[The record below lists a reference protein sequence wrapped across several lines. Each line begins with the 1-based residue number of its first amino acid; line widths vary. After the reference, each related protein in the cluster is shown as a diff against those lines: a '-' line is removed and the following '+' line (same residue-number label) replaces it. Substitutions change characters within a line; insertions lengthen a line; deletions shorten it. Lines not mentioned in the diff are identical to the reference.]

1 MSSPAICWARRSRE
15 CAATVSTDG
24 AAGWGSARMEDSGV
38 VHSIARISPKVRLGP
53 AGIRVFDRKTGTNAL
68 LDEVP
73 VPPASWSITPRHVGI
88 ALTNACDLS
97 CPYCFAPKKPAAL
110 DFDQVVG
117 WLEELDSG
125 GSLSVGFG
133 GGEPT
138 LYRRLGELC
147 HYAASRTQLAV
158 TLTTHGHHLTPNLIG
173 ALTGAVHFVRVSVD
187 GVGLT
192 YEALRGRS
200 FSALRKRLEAVRSL
214 APLGITLSSTAS
226 RSPISMPQSSLPQMQ
241 ASTVPFAPE
250 QPVRGRGGIDEKT
263 REALQRWVRYY
274 HGSVP
279 LAVSES
285 GAVGLPSCNPLDGES
300 GLRAYHTSTRRAS

>member
-1 MSSPAICWARRSRE
+1 
-15 CAATVSTDG
+15 
-24 AAGWGSARMEDSGV
+24 MEDSGV

-53 AGIRVFDRKTGTNAL
+53 AGIHVFDRKTGTNVL
-68 LDEVP
+68 LDEVQ

-214 APLGITLSSTAS
+214 APLGINFVVNRIT
-226 RSPISMPQSSLPQMQ
+226 
-241 ASTVPFAPE
+241 FADLDAAIELAANAGAAQFLLLPE

-300 GLRAYHTSTRRAS
+300 GLRAYAHIDASGVLKASSYEIDGVSIGQGGLVQALDTLRG